1 METVIINGISAEK
14 IKQVKFYIRI
24 VSNRY
29 QEDLQNVPEHRRN
42 TIANHIVNFM
52 RSLYL
57 TDHPFD
63 ELHLINNQLID
74 AEHVVNYLYLPTKA
88 DLVSRISVSIDFDN
102 MLSLSASNFQNYLTS
117 RLALSDAQ
125 QSFVTSKASVIGR
138 RYQIDSS
145 RALEAP
151 RQQQTK
157 AIDTSASKARRN
169 KRAVAQIDS
178 DGRLIKVYESTVE
191 AAKAMNL
198 SDSAINNCLR
208 GQSRQSG
215 GYVWKYADEEKTFF

>member
-57 TDHPFD
+57 ADHPFD

-74 AEHVVNYLYLPTKA
+74 AEHVVNYLYLPKKA
-88 DLVSRISVSIDFDN
+88 DLLSRISVCIDFDN

-151 RQQQTK
+151 RQQTK

>member
-74 AEHVVNYLYLPTKA
+74 AEHVVNYLYLPKKA
-88 DLVSRISVSIDFDN
+88 DLINKLSVCIDFDN
-102 MLSLSASNFQNYLTS
+102 MLSLSASNFQNYMTS
-117 RLALSDAQ
+117 RLRLSDAQ
-125 QSFVTSKASVIGR
+125 LSFVTSKASVIGR

-151 RQQQTK
+151 RQTETK
-157 AIDTSASKARRN
+157 TLSSKRGR
-169 KRAVAQIDS
+169 KRQVAQIDS
-178 DGRLIKVYESTVE
+178 DGRVIKVYESAVE
-191 AAKAMNL
+191 AAKAMKL
-198 SDSAINNCLR
+198 SDSAISNCLR

-215 GYVWKYADEEKTFF
+215 GYVWKYADEEKDVF

>member
-52 RSLYL
+52 RSLYMA
-57 TDHPFD
+57 DHPFD

-74 AEHVVNYLYLPTKA
+74 AEHVVNYLYLPKKA
-88 DLVSRISVSIDFDN
+88 DLLSRISVCIDFDN

-151 RQQQTK
+151 RQQTK

>member
-57 TDHPFD
+57 ADHPFD

-74 AEHVVNYLYLPTKA
+74 AEHVVNYLYLPKQA
-88 DLVSRISVSIDFDN
+88 DLLSRISVCIDFDN

-151 RQQQTK
+151 RQQTK

>member
-1 METVIINGISAEK
+1 MEQQTVIINGISAEQ

-24 VSNRY
+24 SRNRY
-29 QEDLQNVPEHRRN
+29 KEDLQNVPEHRRN
-42 TIANHIVNFM
+42 YVANQIVNFM
-52 RSLYL
+52 RSVYL
-57 TDHPFD
+57 AEHPFD

-74 AEHVVNYLYLPTKA
+74 AEHVVNYLYLPKIA
-88 DLVSRISVSIDFDN
+88 DLMNRISVCIDFDN

-151 RQQQTK
+151 RQTETK
-157 AIDTSASKARRN
+157 TLSSNRGR
-169 KRAVAQIDS
+169 KRQVAQIDT
-178 DGRLIKVYESTVE
+178 DGRLIKVYESAVD
-191 AAKAMNL
+191 AAKAMKL

-215 GYVWKYADEEKTFF
+215 GYYWKYADEEKDIF

>member
-1 METVIINGISAEK
+1 
-14 IKQVKFYIRI
+14 
-24 VSNRY
+24 
-29 QEDLQNVPEHRRN
+29 
-42 TIANHIVNFM
+42 M
-52 RSLYL
+52 RSVYL

-74 AEHVVNYLYLPTKA
+74 AEHVVNYLYLPKKA
-88 DLVSRISVSIDFDN
+88 DLLSRISVCIDFDN

>member
-57 TDHPFD
+57 ADHPFD

-74 AEHVVNYLYLPTKA
+74 AEHVVNYLYPKKA
-88 DLVSRISVSIDFDN
+88 DLMNRISVCIDFDN

-125 QSFVTSKASVIGR
+125 QSFVMSKASVIGR

-151 RQQQTK
+151 RQQTK